1 MRLVLFGH
9 DTVPGLA
16 EALAAE
22 GFELAR
28 ASEPVAGDG
37 LVGALVTHLRA
48 AEDALGESPPDAA
61 VVCGG
66 GDPALAA
73 ALVAVKLGVPT
84 AWVRPPDAE
93 IEVHLT
99 GLVADACVDAT
110 DGAAACAEAVTA
122 IAASTLRAP

>member
-16 EALAAE
+16 EALAGE
-22 GFELAR
+22 GFDVAR
-28 ASEPVAGDG
+28 APEPAAGDG
-37 LVGALVTHLRA
+37 PVDALVANLRA
-48 AEDALGESPPDAA
+48 AEDALGEPPADAA
-61 VVCGG
+61 AVCGG

-73 ALVAVKLGVPT
+73 ALAAVKLGVPT
-84 AWVRPPDAE
+84 AWIRPPDAE

-99 GLVADACVDAT
+99 GLVADAAVDAT
-110 DGAAACAEAVTA
+110 DGAAACASAVTA